1 MNTGDVKGSGQG
13 LKLGIKGAS
22 VKLDFKIDFKN
33 LKMMELRS
41 SPGEVLD
48 RVARDGEVF
57 IIERNGQPKACLV
70 PVSFLL
76 PDVSPDRIAQELD
89 KLRESKEH
97 PKLTIN
103 EKKELEINCHETAA
117 GENVVISI
125 VLPHG
130 YPNAAPRIYV
140 LQTPSNTPRLW
151 PDGSLAIFGA
161 TAVWNSKSHDT
172 LYALRLARGWLRE
185 YAKWRR
191 TGEWPTDSEDS
202 HEWR

>member
-1 MNTGDVKGSGQG
+1 
-13 LKLGIKGAS
+13 LKF
-22 VKLDFKIDFKN
+22 DFKIDFKT

-57 IIERNGQPKACLV
+57 LVERNGQPKACLV

-76 PDVSPDRIAQELD
+76 PDVPPDRLAQELD
-89 KLRESKEH
+89 KLDERKEH
-97 PKLTIN
+97 HKLTIN
-103 EKKELEINCHETAA
+103 ENKELEINCHETAA

-130 YPNAAPRIYV
+130 YPSAAPRIYV
-140 LQTPSNTPRLW
+140 AQVPSNTPKRW
-151 PDGSLAIFGA
+151 PDGSLAIFGVR
-161 TAVWNSKSHDT
+161 TIWNAKNHDVIQ
-172 LYALRLARGWLRE
+172 ALRLARIWLKE

-191 TGEWPTDSEDS
+191 TGEWPIDTEERS
-202 HEWR
+202 

>member
-1 MNTGDVKGSGQG
+1 MKSGGATGNGQAQ
-13 LKLGIKGAS
+13 KFDIKGVS
-22 VKLDFKIDFKN
+22 LMLDSKIDFKS

-76 PDVSPDRIAQELD
+76 PDIAPERIAQELE
-89 KLRESKEH
+89 KLSESKEH
-97 PKLTIN
+97 PKVTIN
-103 EKKELEINCHETAA
+103 ENKELEINCHETAA

-140 LQTPSNTPRLW
+140 LQIPSNTPRRW
-151 PDGSLAIFGA
+151 PDGALSIFGV
-161 TAVWNSKSHDT
+161 TAVWNSKNHNT
-172 LYALRLARGWLRE
+172 VYALRLARAWLKD
-185 YAKWRR
+185 YVKWRKM
-191 TGEWPTDSEDS
+191 GEWPADSEDN
-202 HEWR
+202 HHWR